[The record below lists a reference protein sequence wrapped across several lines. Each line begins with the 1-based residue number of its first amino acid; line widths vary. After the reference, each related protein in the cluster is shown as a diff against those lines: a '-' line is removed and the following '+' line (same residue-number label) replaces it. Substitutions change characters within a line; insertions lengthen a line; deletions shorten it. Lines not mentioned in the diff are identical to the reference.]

1 METCT
6 NIQWEHK
13 QQFVQTIII
22 EEVLDNNANHTS
34 ICCFTILNY
43 LHEFVNGGRC
53 LYLYRR
59 SPELLSL
66 SLSSN
71 EAIGTWLGRQIH
83 AQEINVYADR
93 HDPDC
98 QIHNKTGVSIIRA
111 QQVTEMEILNF

>member
-1 METCT
+1 MS
-6 NIQWEHK
+6 
-13 QQFVQTIII
+13 
-22 EEVLDNNANHTS
+22 LLMADDA
-34 ICCFTILNY
+34 FTFTEDHLNCS
-43 LHEFVNGGRC
+43 L
-53 LYLYRR
+53 
-59 SPELLSL
+59 SLSL

-98 QIHNKTGVSIIRA
+98 QIHNKTRVSIIRA